1 MSWGKCQK
9 VTRAPAKKAKKND
22 DMLMDGWIGWI
33 ADTIEADLRPA
44 GTHFRTAKIRR
55 TLQEAEKMGPIS
67 STQIPLRRSYTFKE
81 HLRLYFNLN
90 RIKVCAFGA
99 NINRDFSRFS
109 EERPLPHVVHF
120 EAVTLLSRR
129 CALSER

>member
-1 MSWGKCQK
+1 M
-9 VTRAPAKKAKKND
+9 
-22 DMLMDGWIGWI
+22 
-33 ADTIEADLRPA
+33 ADTIEPDLRPA

-55 TLQEAEKMGPIS
+55 TLQEAEKMGPII

-99 NINRDFSRFS
+99 INQIISG
-109 EERPLPHVVHF
+109 HVPST
-120 EAVTLLSRR
+120 AYGN
-129 CALSER
+129 ALFDKDPIPYYP

>member
-1 MSWGKCQK
+1 MF
-9 VTRAPAKKAKKND
+9 VTRAPAKNTKKQRYAD
-22 DMLMDGWIGWI
+22 GWMDGLDWI
-33 ADTIEADLRPA
+33 ADTIEADLRLA
-44 GTHFRTAKIRR
+44 GTHFRTAKTRR

-99 NINRDFSRFS
+99 ITILFFVQKKQIAS
-109 EERPLPHVVHF
+109 
-120 EAVTLLSRR
+120 
-129 CALSER
+129 